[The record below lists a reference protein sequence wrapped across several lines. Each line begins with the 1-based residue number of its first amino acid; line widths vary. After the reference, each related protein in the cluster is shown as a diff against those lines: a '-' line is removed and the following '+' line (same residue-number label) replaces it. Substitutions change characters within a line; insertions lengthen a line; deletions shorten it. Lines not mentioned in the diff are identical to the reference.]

1 MLRVRPVHRSLTSAQ
16 NNTTKAAEHVA
27 ANGVTAPVEIAMNK
41 AVVEVEVD
49 FRVNAEETH
58 DESEGY
64 CCPSR
69 SQ

>member
-1 MLRVRPVHRSLTSAQ
+1 MLPIRPVYRSVPSAQ
-16 NNTTKAAEHVA
+16 NKTTKAAEHVA
-27 ANGVTAPVEIAMNK
+27 ANSVTPPVEIAVNK